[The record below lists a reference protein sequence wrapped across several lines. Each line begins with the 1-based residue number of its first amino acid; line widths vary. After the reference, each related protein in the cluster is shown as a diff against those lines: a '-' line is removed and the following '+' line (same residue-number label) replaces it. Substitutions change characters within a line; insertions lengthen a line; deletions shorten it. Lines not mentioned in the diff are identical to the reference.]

1 LQYRGLYG
9 VRSTDPAK
17 VKMLTEDSLDVMI
30 DWVRLHLRE
39 IGVTRVVA
47 DIIQHVFML
56 GYLYE

>member
-30 DWVRLHLRE
+30 DW
-39 IGVTRVVA
+39 G
-47 DIIQHVFML
+47 DCM
-56 GYLYE
+56 